1 MGHRTAVK
9 NRSIRTRTLATGVGD
24 QYTTTMR
31 CSWLKLMRYADERID
46 DEEGVGDA
54 PTSAGLQPAR
64 ETARRSRI
72 EAKCSSRERVKLAQ
86 R

>member
-1 MGHRTAVK
+1 
-9 NRSIRTRTLATGVGD
+9 
-24 QYTTTMR
+24 
-31 CSWLKLMRYADERID
+31 MRYADERID